1 MSKYPYHRGS
11 HYIYD
16 LLLPFKVPLLA
27 KLLGLTTI
35 GLIGWILLTGE
46 EGGMTIF
53 ANACTILQNL
63 RAQQAVKG

>member
-35 GLIGWILLTGE
+35 GLIVWILLTGE
-46 EGGMTIF
+46 RRRYDDLRECLYNPAKPTGAAGG
-53 ANACTILQNL
+53 
-63 RAQQAVKG
+63 